1 MDSRSDEGNVTVF
14 TAALASA
21 STVWLSVC
29 RSRSQRSSSTIIAVQ
44 DAAVSTTDRHNRD
57 MNPEYRIIYISG
69 FRRLDCFR

>member
-21 STVWLSVC
+21 WTVWLSVR
-29 RSRSQRSSSTIIAVQ
+29 RSRAQRSSSTIIAVQ
-44 DAAVSTTDRHNRD
+44 DAAVRTTDSHSRD

-69 FRRLDCFR
+69 PRRLDCFQ